1 MSKFQVGTSEYQ
13 HFTKSLER
21 YKYSVVLQLDP
32 ITVVART
39 QRDELFYFDSDT
51 WSQISEEQLCTLLC
65 NYEQTA
71 CYPALVAHSIT
82 RH

>member
-1 MSKFQVGTSEYQ
+1 MAKFQVDTPEYQ
-13 HFTKSLER
+13 RFTKSLER
-21 YKYSVVLQLDP
+21 YKYYVVLQLDP

-39 QRDELFYFDSDT
+39 QRDELYYFDSDT

-65 NYEQTA
+65 NYEQTTH
-71 CYPALVAHSIT
+71 YPALVAHSIT